1 MGLFKG
7 FDTLFIFRAGINTD
21 INERWKIKMEKA
33 WKEERLSKRSRIM
46 YRFIREFTR
55 MNWIRE
61 EAVEVLPLRKYPI
74 LPVRRRAAAPNY
86 RDGMA
91 WFILRGNFIAPVRS
105 SAGTIPR
112 SWDHENAILIMW
124 PIRGHRGF
132 PGGDWP
138 YLRITVYRRA
148 VIKSSLSSPTIIADN
163 IMLCFID

>member
-7 FDTLFIFRAGINTD
+7 FDILFIFRAGIN
-21 INERWKIKMEKA
+21 INEKWKIKMERA
-33 WKEERLSKRSRIM
+33 WERRRDYRNGRESCTDLSGNSRGWTGFKEAM
-46 YRFIREFTR
+46 
-55 MNWIRE
+55 
-61 EAVEVLPLRKYPI
+61 EVLPLRKYPI
-74 LPVRRRAAAPNY
+74 LLVRRRAAAPNY

-138 YLRITVYRRA
+138 YLRIIVYRWA
-148 VIKSSLSSPTIIADN
+148 VIKSSLSPRN
-163 IMLCFID
+163 YRR